1 MTKIKVINV
10 NNNIGEKQF
19 AKSLLVL
26 EVNKQAIFDSVIA
39 ENAGKRQGTH
49 STLTK
54 AEVRGGGIKPR
65 PQKHS
70 GRARQG
76 SIRNPQ

>member
-1 MTKIKVINV
+1 MAKIKVFDLLGKANS
-10 NNNIGEKQF
+10 EKEAVVKVDKVHEQ
-19 AKSLLVL
+19 S
-26 EVNKQAIFDSVIA
+26 IFNQILA
-39 ENAGKRQGTH
+39 ENNGKRQGTH
-49 STLTK
+49 STKTK